1 MKMLIRVGDLQKIP
15 VRLFVFQKLMKLDD
29 IAIGNKKYWGQLRT
43 VKSLR
48 SGTTCLSLLESS

>member
-1 MKMLIRVGDLQKIP
+1 MLIRVGDLQKIP